1 MWSLAVAGLLGLL
14 ILVSALAVVFL
25 KNPVYSALAFLANL
39 CLTAILYL
47 AVLSAP
53 FLAIV
58 QVIVYMGAI
67 LVFILFVIMLVNLK
81 KEDITERFFSPRLL
95 FALVVVV
102 VFLAQ
107 MLLVNVPESVQLA
120 NYVHAKDIAQIIF
133 TKYALLFELVSV
145 LIFAAAVGA
154 VALAKKRM

>member
-1 MWSLAVAGLLGLL
+1 MWSLAVAGILGLL
-14 ILVSALAVVFL
+14 ILLTGLAVVFL
-25 KNPVYSALAFLANL
+25 KNPVYAALAFLANL

-53 FLAIV
+53 FIAIV

-67 LVFILFVIMLVNLK
+67 LVFILFVIMLMDLK
-81 KEDITERFFSPRLL
+81 KEDITERFFSPRLI

-107 MLLVNVPESVQLA
+107 MLLINVPQSVQLA
-120 NYVHAKDIAQIIF
+120 HYVHAKDIAQIIF